1 MEPKKYEGQDPIKH
15 TKKDKSYWSNTGAY
29 SEELKKLEFLIPP
42 YGYALTFHGELIRC
56 VSNLYYE
63 RMNNGNCN
71 AQDTIYD
78 DDDNIVKIEITEK
91 YKEHLEQLKEITT
104 NEDKHLVPDLITILA
119 KVEESLTTEY
129 NDKYDRLYEEMVD
142 NVMYFVLNTEDT
154 PY

>member
-1 MEPKKYEGQDPIKH
+1 MERKKYEGQDPIEH
-15 TKKDKSYWSNTGAY
+15 TKRGKSYWTNTGSY
-29 SEELKKLEFLIPP
+29 SEELKGLEHLVPSQ
-42 YGYALTFHGELIRC
+42 GQAKTFHGELLRC
-56 VSNLYYE
+56 VSNMYYE
-63 RMNNGNCN
+63 RMNNANCN

-78 DDDNIVKIEITEK
+78 DDDNIVRIEITKK

-129 NDKYDRLYEEMVD
+129 EDKYDRLYEEMVD
-142 NVMYFVLNTEDT
+142 NVLYFVLNTEDI